1 MLASEGTPPVAAGR
15 HSVTTQGSQIMLKR
29 ILGATLMVALLGTAS
44 IAADAKPT
52 DPQIAYIAYTAGQID
67 VGFPGEH

>member
-1 MLASEGTPPVAAGR
+1 
-15 HSVTTQGSQIMLKR
+15 MLKR
-29 ILGATLMVALLGTAS
+29 ILGATLMVASLGTAS